1 MLGGMPVSFT
11 TKHSLHVYHVLLS
24 LRKNKIYFQSIVCIH
39 DYHVC
44 FQAFV
49 KIKYRRVCKNIPSW
63 VVCYAVDTL
72 DHICVEP

>member
-49 KIKYRRVCKNIPSW
+49 KIKYMRDACGKTFHHGSFVMQ
-63 VVCYAVDTL
+63 
-72 DHICVEP
+72 